1 MGVGVLKVS
10 LMTLPASSELDL
22 AIDRRFGQMVD
33 IRRRMHTF
41 PEVSG
46 AEHETSLYLYQV
58 LGDAG
63 YEVRQGPEGRGVVAD
78 SREDGSSPTAARLGL
93 RADIDALRIQDQK
106 NVPYRSQRDGVMHAC
121 GHDAHTAILA
131 GTLLAIQDVAQS
143 EKLPW
148 PIGLRGVFQPAEETG
163 QGALEMIQAGALE
176 GVAAMLA
183 LHVDPTLRAG
193 QLGLREG
200 VFTANCD
207 DMQISIIGRGGH
219 AARPHEASDPI
230 TAAAQLINSLYL
242 HIPRATDSRDA
253 VVITIGRVV
262 GGDNANVIP
271 EDVELCGT
279 IRTLDEKIRR
289 QTLDHI
295 RRLAAGVALTSET
308 KIDVTFGMG
317 AKSIRNDPTL
327 VKLLRQA
334 GRDVVGRDGLV
345 DIDRPSMGSEDFAFF
360 LESIP
365 GAMFRLG
372 CAPSQAA
379 AGPGLHTPLFD
390 VDEESLRIG
399 ARVLARAAVAWSDP
413 SRRRPRREG
422 PRGEGPQAA
431 SMPN

>member
-1 MGVGVLKVS
+1 
-10 LMTLPASSELDL
+10 MTATWSLDL
-22 AIDRRFGQMVD
+22 DRAIDHRFGQMVE
-33 IRRRMHTF
+33 IRRRLHTY

-58 LGDAG
+58 LGNGG
-63 YEVRQGPEGRGVVAD
+63 YEVRQGPEGRGVIAD
-78 SREDGSSPTAARLGL
+78 SSGDGGAAADSRLGL

-106 NVPYRSQRDGVMHAC
+106 DVPYRSQREGVMHAC

-131 GTLLAIQDVAQS
+131 GTLLAIHDVGQS
-143 EKLPW
+143 GKLPW
-148 PIGLRGVFQPAEETG
+148 PVRLRGVFQPAEETG
-163 QGALEMIQAGALE
+163 EGALEMIQAGALE
-176 GVAAMLA
+176 GVDAILA
-183 LHVDPTLRAG
+183 LHVDPTLPAG
-193 QLGLREG
+193 QLGLRDG

-207 DMQISIIGRGGH
+207 DMQISIVGRGGH

-253 VVITIGRVV
+253 VVITIGKIV

-271 EDVELCGT
+271 EHVELCGT

-295 RRLAAGVALTSET
+295 RRLAAGVSLSSET
-308 KIDVTFGMG
+308 KIEVAFGMG
-317 AKSIRNDPTL
+317 AKSIRNDTTL

-334 GRDVVGRDGLV
+334 GREVVGRDGLIE
-345 DIDRPSMGSEDFAFF
+345 IDRASMGSEDFSFF

-365 GAMFRLG
+365 GAMVRLG
-372 CAPSQAA
+372 CAPAQAA
-379 AGPGLHTPLFD
+379 TGHGLHTPLFD
-390 VDEESLRIG
+390 VDEEALRVG
-399 ARVLARAAVAWSDP
+399 ARVLTRAAVAWSDP

-422 PRGEGPQAA
+422 PRAA
-431 SMPN
+431 GVPT